1 MQRPKQD
8 VFKSTDAVDTKK
20 TCRHAGFMPPSLSFE
35 VSAAVTLN
43 FSLFFTQT
51 GGIASGE
58 QPNNGG
64 MVNEQRRCWVEV
76 NKVRAPKP
84 SNQTRDMT

>member
-43 FSLFFTQT
+43 FSLFFYSNWGHSI
-51 GGIASGE
+51 GGAAEQWGDGE
-58 QPNNGG
+58 RTEEMLGG
-64 MVNEQRRCWVEV
+64 GKQ
-76 NKVRAPKP
+76 
-84 SNQTRDMT
+84 S